1 MFSDETLCQ
10 LLFEEYELKVSQ
22 IKFIDHSENILYKIV
37 ANTAKVYTLKIHLF
51 SDRADFEAFA
61 PDIHS
66 ERQLEE
72 MMIFLFSLSQHHKDF
87 LFKIPHPI
95 PNNDGRFISSYK
107 GIYFSLVTWCPG
119 EDIESKR
126 VNMNLFFDLGKALA
140 NFHLQ
145 CKNLFP
151 ECLLSRPVYD
161 TFYLDYIQDNFR
173 KKVSKISLP
182 DAVIDNIYTGFDF
195 VKSQVQ
201 ISENNGVSII
211 HGDMS
216 PSNVVSNGSD
226 LYLIDFS
233 FIGLGSIYQDL
244 AWLSFEL
251 SDKQIQTSIFS
262 GYKTISPSINLEYVK
277 FYEVLRVL
285 LYIVANISGLKTVS
299 WISQNPLEWVDRLRS
314 ET

>member
-1 MFSDETLCQ
+1 MFSDETICQ
-10 LLFEEYELKVSQ
+10 LLFEKYELRVSQ
-22 IKFIDHSENILYKIV
+22 IKFIDHSENVLYKIV
-37 ANTAKVYTLKIHLF
+37 ANTAKVYALKIHLF

-66 ERQLEE
+66 QRQLEE
-72 MMIFLFSLSQHHKDF
+72 MMSFLFSLSQHHKDF

-95 PNNDGRFISSYK
+95 PNKDGRFISSYK
-107 GIYFSLVTWCPG
+107 RIPFSLVTWCPG
-119 EDIESKR
+119 EDIESKK

-161 TFYLDYIQDNFR
+161 TSYLDYILDKFR

-182 DAVIDNIYTGFDF
+182 NAVIDNIYAGFDF

-201 ISENNGVSII
+201 ISEKNGVSII

-216 PSNVVSNGSD
+216 PSNVVFNGAD

-251 SDKQIQTSIFS
+251 SDKQIQASIFS
-262 GYKTISPSINLEYVK
+262 GYKTISPSINLEYVN

-285 LYIVANISGLKTVS
+285 LYIVANITGLKDVS
-299 WISQNPLEWVDRLRS
+299 WISQNPLEWVVRLRS